1 MRSMF
6 KDMSIVVTPA
16 QVALYSGIQSLLYC
30 ALSLPVATMTPPFG
44 HVAMQLSV
52 NPIPEAA
59 EGIALRH
66 FVINEVLFRWRKHAV
81 VRLLDRFS
89 SVDEMP

>member
-1 MRSMF
+1 MF
-6 KDMSIVVTPA
+6 KDSRSIVVRPA
-16 QVALYSGIQSLLYC
+16 QVALYNSGIPSLLYC
-30 ALSLPVATMTPPFG
+30 ALSLPVATMTPFG
-44 HVAMQLSV
+44 RVAMQLSV

-59 EGIALRH
+59 EGIALHHH

-81 VRLLDRFS
+81 VHLLDRFS

>member
-1 MRSMF
+1 MF
-6 KDMSIVVTPA
+6 KDRSIVVTPAA
-16 QVALYSGIQSLLYC
+16 QVALYSGIPSLFLYY